1 MTLEDLTIEYRSLH
15 VDPPGFIMP
24 DITVREIALNADLDI
39 VEYME
44 RLEPLWIAAIYPSF
58 HPQIVENL
66 WEGHPLEMLV
76 SKSYEQH
83 AFNFV
88 ISATI
93 GWCKKTTT
101 SLSQLLNS
109 GNLVVHQL
117 DGNVLPF
124 VRH

>member
-15 VDPPGFIMP
+15 VDPPGFVMP

-39 VEYME
+39 VEYMD
-44 RLEPLWIAAIYPSF
+44 RLDSLWIAAIYPSF
-58 HPQIVENL
+58 HSDIVENL

-76 SKSYEQH
+76 AKSYEQH

-101 SLSQLLNS
+101 SLSQLLHS
-109 GNLVVHQL
+109 GNLVISEHQ
-117 DGNVLPF
+117 GTVLPF